1 MLTGSLVAIVT
12 PMAEDGSVDY
22 AALDRLV
29 DFHIENGTRGIVA
42 VGTTGESATLAV
54 DEHLK
59 VVDAVVKRANKR
71 VTVIAGTGANSTSE
85 AIELTHE
92 AARLGVD
99 SALSVIP

>member
-29 DFHIENGTRGIVA
+29 DFHIENGTSGIVA

-59 VVDAVVKRANKR
+59 VVDAVVKRADTALYQAKQDGRNR
-71 VTVIAGTGANSTSE
+71 IYEYGQLLQAGIFQEIVCAE
-85 AIELTHE
+85 PEFF
-92 AARLGVD
+92 
-99 SALSVIP
+99 